1 MNGKRQ
7 TILVVDDVPDDIVIL
22 EEILKKDYQV
32 KAVTS
37 GEAALKIAQG
47 ENPPDL
53 ILLDVIMPEMDGFEV
68 CRRLRQDSDGA
79 MIPII
84 FLTAKVMTADEKLG
98 FELGAVDYIRKP
110 VDPVIVTTR
119 IKAHLE
125 QKDQV
130 MRSSELR
137 FRRLFETSMDGIM
150 IVDKGTGLVVDV
162 NLSMSSILGFSQE
175 YFQGKRVSELEFLKN
190 ILSPEGTF
198 PDIRQREYVR
208 FRDQPIDTIDGR
220 RIYVEYIFHSYKV
233 NSREVTQ
240 LNIRDITSLILAQR
254 ERDELSG
261 KLTHYLSTSPTV
273 TYSFRI
279 KEGTFAILWV
289 SENIRDILGYSLAE
303 VMEDGWWPRNIHS
316 SDRMKAIGGIS
327 KLSAKGSFGQD
338 YRFLKKNRE
347 IIWVHDEMRLGQSD
361 KYGTE
366 IVGTYTDITDR
377 KKVESELSL
386 KSIALDAAA
395 NAIVITDREATIQ
408 WTNPAFEHLTGYA
421 PGEAIG
427 ANARI
432 LKSGAQ
438 DAGFYRSLWDT
449 ILSGKTWNGQLVNRR
464 KNGELYME
472 EMTITPVHT
481 EARRVSGFIA
491 IKSDVTEREKSRMR
505 LEASL
510 AEKNVL
516 LREIHHRIKN
526 NMQLIMSLLSL
537 SSQRILD
544 LSAREI
550 LGSVSRRVVAMALV
564 HEQVYNSPNLARI
577 DFVAYL
583 HELAAV
589 LRGEFLRFSN
599 VLSVE
604 GESDDIYLQLDLAI
618 PVGLAAS
625 ELITN
630 ALKHAYPGDST
641 PASIV
646 VSIRRIDE
654 EFVLSVR
661 DQGVGMPQAFK
672 VDTAE
677 SLGMIIIRTLANQ
690 IHGRIEFRS
699 EKGTDAILRFPS

>member
-1 MNGKRQ
+1 MSGKRQ

-37 GEAALKIAQG
+37 GEAALKIARG

-68 CRRLRQDSDGA
+68 CRNLRQDSDGA
-79 MIPII
+79 TIPII

-110 VDPVIVTTR
+110 VDPEIVTTR

-130 MRSSELR
+130 IRSSELR
-137 FRRLFETSMDGIM
+137 FRRLFETSKDGIM

-162 NLSMSSILGFSQE
+162 NPSMSSILGLSQE
-175 YFQGKRVSELEFLKN
+175 YFLGKRVSELEFLKN

-208 FRDQPIDTIDGR
+208 LSDQPMDTIDGR
-220 RIYVEYIFHSYKV
+220 KIYVEYIFNSYKV
-233 NSREVTQ
+233 NLREVTQ
-240 LNIRDITSLILAQR
+240 LNIRDITTLILAQR
-254 ERDELSG
+254 ERDELSI

-279 KEGTFAILWV
+279 KEGKIAIQWV

-303 VMEDGWWPRNIHS
+303 VMEDGWWPHNIHS
-316 SDRMKAIGGIS
+316 TDRLKAIGGIS
-327 KLSAKGSFGQD
+327 KLSTKGCFGQD

-347 IIWVHDEMRLGQSD
+347 LIWVHDEMRLGQTD
-361 KYGTE
+361 KDGTE

-395 NAIVITDREATIQ
+395 NAIVITDREGTIQ
-408 WTNPAFEHLTGYA
+408 WTNAAFERLTGYA
-421 PGEAIG
+421 PEEAIG
-427 ANARI
+427 ANPRI
-432 LKSGAQ
+432 LKSGAH

-449 ILSGKTWNGQLVNRR
+449 ILSGTTWNGQLVNRR
-464 KNGELYME
+464 KDGELYTE
-472 EMTITPVHT
+472 EMTVTPVHT
-481 EARRVSGFIA
+481 EARGISGFIA

-544 LSAREI
+544 LPAREI

-564 HEQVYNSPNLARI
+564 HEQVYDSPNLARI

-583 HELAAV
+583 RELAGE
-589 LRGEFLRFSN
+589 LRGEFLRFSDL
-599 VLSVE
+599 LSVE
-604 GESDDIYLQLDLAI
+604 GAGGEIYLQLDMAI

-630 ALKHAYPGDST
+630 ALKHAYPGDSP
-641 PASIV
+641 PAGIL

-661 DQGVGMPQAFK
+661 DHGVGMPQAFK

-677 SLGMIIIRTLANQ
+677 SLGMVIIRTLAEQ
-690 IHGRIEFRS
+690 IHGKIEFRS
-699 EKGTDAILRFPS
+699 VEGTEAILRFPA